1 MTLLRVFNEFSA
13 CSAKRSR
20 EWCREHEIN
29 HRAMSKAVKINEQL
43 TRSAQSQG
51 IKLTS
56 CDDELDP
63 VLRSLVAGFFMNT
76 ARKDIDGTYKVFTT
90 GQQLTIHPSS
100 VIFQSAPE
108 TVRNYFF
115 QVLIKS
121 S

>member
-1 MTLLRVFNEFSA
+1 
-13 CSAKRSR
+13 
-20 EWCREHEIN
+20 
-29 HRAMSKAVKINEQL
+29 MSKAVKINEQL

-108 TVRNYFF
+108 TVRNYFL